1 MCMYVNN
8 LCVRL
13 LCVRLCVCTG
23 VRNGWRRF
31 FLLYE
36 CECHSSYRPLEGFSL
51 KGPIGLHSS
60 KTTHARVSLFSLL
73 KCCWLLCTQSG
84 TNDQD
89 FRGYFSAR
97 PHSVSPLT
105 WHLRLP
111 QQNRLIY
118 LYYGILDS
126 QTTVEQFLLRICN
139 NFSSPKAKI

>member
-1 MCMYVNN
+1 MGVVSVCCACVYVF
-8 LCVRL
+8 VR
-13 LCVRLCVCTG
+13 VCGMGGDVPSYSTN
-23 VRNGWRRF
+23 VNAI
-31 FLLYE
+31 LP
-36 CECHSSYRPLEGFSL
+36 YRPLEGFSP

-84 TNDQD
+84 TNDQV